1 MIYILPRGGFGNVMF
16 NYLIGSSLSKKYNME
31 LYFIQNYQD
40 KRKLMKDYSLFKNCK
55 FVNNLPKNT
64 ILIREKEFKFSELPV
79 LDPTKNYFLD
89 GYFQS
94 YKYSHNYL
102 DFVKKFLFPNNIKF
116 ENTIMMHI
124 RRGDYLNLPDFH
136 PVQPQTYYKKSLE
149 LLGNSKNSKVL
160 VFSDDLNHVKTWG
173 FLKDY
178 NVEFI
183 DRNVEDCFHLMIRCN
198 HFIISNST
206 LSLLA
211 YYFGKDENTKLC
223 MPKNWFGPKGP
234 AFNLDDLVNINENV
248 FIF

>member
-1 MIYILPRGGFGNVMF
+1 MLYILPRGGFGNIMF
-16 NYLIGSSLSKKYNME
+16 TYLIGSSLSKKYSIP
-31 LYFIQNYQD
+31 LYFIENYQD
-40 KRKLMKDYSLFKNCK
+40 KRTLMKNYSLFKNCK
-55 FVNNLPKNT
+55 FVNRLPNNT
-64 ILIREKEFKFSELPV
+64 IMIKEKEFRYSELLT
-79 LDPTKNYFLD
+79 LDQTKNYFLD

-94 YKYSHNYL
+94 YKYSQNYL
-102 DFVKKFLFPNNIKF
+102 ESIKQDLFPKIEKF
-116 ENTIMMHI
+116 DNTIMLHI
-124 RRGDYLNLPDFH
+124 RRGDYLNLQDFH
-136 PVQPQTYYKKSLE
+136 PVQSQDYYKKSLE
-149 LLGNSKNSKVL
+149 LLDNSKDSKVL
-160 VFSDDLNHVKTWG
+160 VFSDDLNHVKTWD
-173 FLKDY
+173 FFKDY

-183 DRNVEDCFHLMIRCN
+183 DKDVEECFHLMIRCN